1 MNMGRIKAMEQ
12 YFISS
17 KHKERFINMVIWDKM
32 SRSDMERASLFYIIS
47 GNEDL
52 YNKRRYIYDCSTHC
66 IHSCFEKAVV
76 DFSSSMRS
84 LIRLGF
90 NLYNGWSDE
99 YTTPISLL
107 GSLDNH
113 NLKLA
118 GNAIMMR
125 FNNGILEELLE

>member
-1 MNMGRIKAMEQ
+1 MKQ

-32 SRSDMERASLFYIIS
+32 SHSDMERASLFYIIS

-66 IHSCFEKAVV
+66 IHSCFEKAGV

-99 YTTPISLL
+99 YTTPIFLL

-113 NLKLA
+113 NLELV